1 MLKLRTVNM
10 IATPG
15 KTASH
20 HLFATSVSR
29 LSASILPHV
38 GTSGGTPR
46 PRKESA
52 ASDRMTLA
60 TLKDAI
66 TVNGARMF
74 GRIVRKM
81 MENVLSPMARAASTN
96 SFSRSD
102 KVSARTIRA
111 YVTHCPTPSTRI
123 RFHTPEPSTTRNMI
137 ASRMNGNA
145 SWMSPRRMI
154 RSSSQPPK

>member
-1 MLKLRTVNM
+1 MLKLNTVSM

-29 LSASILPHV
+29 LSASMLPHV
-38 GTSGGTPR
+38 GTSGGTPS

-52 ASDRMTLA
+52 ASERMTLA
-60 TLKDAI
+60 TLNEAI

-81 MENVLSPMARAASTN
+81 IEKAVKGMLPHNRLGRQQLSKL
-96 SFSRSD
+96 
-102 KVSARTIRA
+102 KVYSGPQHPHTAQQPQPFTI
-111 YVTHCPTPSTRI
+111 
-123 RFHTPEPSTTRNMI
+123 
-137 ASRMNGNA
+137 
-145 SWMSPRRMI
+145 
-154 RSSSQPPK
+154 SQVAQ